1 MHQQKSKK
9 ILIYFFLFIIIGTL
23 NNKNFT
29 KIEFLKI
36 EKINIYGIDAE
47 NKLDLIKKLD
57 FFKFQNI
64 FFIDEIRIK
73 EIINSNPFVERF
85 SILKKYPSE
94 LEIKINKTKFLAY
107 VQKKDGLFFLGS
119 NQKLILTNGEI
130 DDIPY
135 VFGNFNNEEFF
146 ALKDIIDNSD
156 LDYTQIKNLYFFPSK
171 RWDIE
176 MHSGLI
182 IRLPRNKLKE
192 SIELSLKIISDDS
205 LRKIKMIDL
214 RQNSQ
219 IIINE

>member
-1 MHQQKSKK
+1 MHQQTSKK

-36 EKINIYGIDAE
+36 DNINIYGIDTE

-107 VQKKDGLFFLGS
+107 VQKKDGLFFLSS

-176 MHSGLI
+176 MNSGLI

>member
-1 MHQQKSKK
+1 MHQQTSKK

-36 EKINIYGIDAE
+36 DNIHIYGIDTE

-119 NQKLILTNGEI
+119 NQKLIFTNGEI
-130 DDIPY
+130 DNIPY

-156 LDYTQIKNLYFFPSK
+156 FDYTQIKNLYFFPSK

-214 RQNSQ
+214 RQKSQ

>member
-1 MHQQKSKK
+1 MHQQTSKK

-36 EKINIYGIDAE
+36 DNIHIYGIIIE
-47 NKLDLIKKLD
+47 NKKDLIKKLD

-107 VQKKDGLFFLGS
+107 VQKKDGFFFLVQIKNWFS
-119 NQKLILTNGEI
+119 PMEKLIIFLMYLEI
-130 DDIPY
+130 LIMK
-135 VFGNFNNEEFF
+135 NFLL
-146 ALKDIIDNSD
+146 LKDIIDNSD
-156 LDYTQIKNLYFFPSK
+156 FDYTQIKNLYFFPSK

-192 SIELSLKIISDDS
+192 SIELSLKMISDDNF
-205 LRKIKMIDL
+205 RKIKMIDL

>member
-1 MHQQKSKK
+1 MHQQTSKK

-36 EKINIYGIDAE
+36 DNINIYGIDTE

-64 FFIDEIRIK
+64 FFIDETRIK

-85 SILKKYPSE
+85 SILKKYPPE

-130 DDIPY
+130 ENIPY
-135 VFGNFNNEEFF
+135 VFGNFNIEEFF
-146 ALKDIIDNSD
+146 VLKDIIDNSD
-156 LDYTQIKNLYFFPSK
+156 FDYTQIKNLYFFPSK

-205 LRKIKMIDL
+205 LRKIKIIDL

>member
-1 MHQQKSKK
+1 MHQQTSKK

-36 EKINIYGIDAE
+36 DNINIYGIDTE

-64 FFIDEIRIK
+64 FFIDEVRIK

-107 VQKKDGLFFLGS
+107 VKKKDGLFFLGS
-119 NQKLILTNGEI
+119 NQKLILTNEEI
-130 DDIPY
+130 DNIPY

-156 LDYTQIKNLYFFPSK
+156 FDYTQIKNLYFFPSK

-176 MHSGLI
+176 MNSGLI

>member
-1 MHQQKSKK
+1 MHQQISKR
-9 ILIYFFLFIIIGTL
+9 ILIYFFLFTIFGTL

-29 KIEFLKI
+29 KFEFLKV
-36 EKINIYGIDAE
+36 EKIHIYGIDAE
-47 NKLDLIKKLD
+47 NKLDLTRKLN

-64 FFIDEIRIK
+64 FFLDEIRIK

-119 NQKLILTNGEI
+119 NQKLIMANNEI
-130 DDIPY
+130 ENIPY
-135 VFGNFNNEEFF
+135 IFGNFDEKEFF
-146 ALKDIIDNSD
+146 ILKDIIDNSSF
-156 LDYTQIKNLYFFPSK
+156 DYGEIKNLYFFPSK

-176 MHSGLI
+176 MHSGI
-182 IRLPRNKLKE
+182 TIRLPKDKLKE
-192 SIELSLKIISDDS
+192 SLELSFKMIYDDS
-205 LRKIKMIDL
+205 LRNIKMIDL
-214 RQNSQ
+214 RQRSQ

>member
-1 MHQQKSKK
+1 MHQQTSKK

-36 EKINIYGIDAE
+36 DNINIYGIDTE
-47 NKLDLIKKLD
+47 NKSDLIKKLD

-107 VQKKDGLFFLGS
+107 VQKKDGLFFLSS

-176 MHSGLI
+176 MNSGLI

-205 LRKIKMIDL
+205 LRKIKIIDL

>member
-1 MHQQKSKK
+1 MHQQTSKK
-9 ILIYFFLFIIIGTL
+9 IFIYFFLFIIIGTL

-36 EKINIYGIDAE
+36 DNINIYGIDTE
-47 NKLDLIKKLD
+47 NKSDLIKKLD

-107 VQKKDGLFFLGS
+107 VKKKDGLFFLGS
-119 NQKLILTNGEI
+119 NQKLILTNEEI
-130 DDIPY
+130 DNIPY

-156 LDYTQIKNLYFFPSK
+156 FDYTQIKNLYFFPSK

-176 MHSGLI
+176 MNSGLI

-205 LRKIKMIDL
+205 LRKIKIIDL

>member
-1 MHQQKSKK
+1 MHQQTSKK

-36 EKINIYGIDAE
+36 DNINIYGIDTE
-47 NKLDLIKKLD
+47 NKSDLIKKLD

-107 VQKKDGLFFLGS
+107 VKKKDGLFFLGS
-119 NQKLILTNGEI
+119 NQKLILTNEEI
-130 DDIPY
+130 DNIPY

-176 MHSGLI
+176 MNSGLI

>member
-1 MHQQKSKK
+1 MHQQTSKK

-36 EKINIYGIDAE
+36 DNINIYGIDTE
-47 NKLDLIKKLD
+47 NKSDLIKKLD

-107 VQKKDGLFFLGS
+107 VQKKDGLFFLSS

-156 LDYTQIKNLYFFPSK
+156 FDYTQIKNLYFFPSK

-176 MHSGLI
+176 MNSGLI

>member
-1 MHQQKSKK
+1 MHQQTSKK

-36 EKINIYGIDAE
+36 DNINIYGIDTE
-47 NKLDLIKKLD
+47 NKLELMKKLD

-130 DDIPY
+130 ENIPY
-135 VFGNFNNEEFF
+135 VFGNFNIEEFF

-156 LDYTQIKNLYFFPSK
+156 FDYTQIKNLYFFPSK

-176 MHSGLI
+176 MNSGLI